1 MTTENISD
9 KQKSHSIWNSILDW
23 FYPPV
28 CAGCGRISFLLCE
41 DCLQAFEEGKLV
53 ANRTKKNERRFYA
66 GLKVEEG
73 QRLLT
78 ELDFLNLHQGV
89 AANLVRA
96 VKYNANQEM
105 GVLLGTLLGE
115 AFCSNDW
122 KVDVVMP
129 VPLGTVRLQ
138 ERGYNQASLIADG
151 FCEKT
156 GLLLDKKSLLRKKE
170 TRSQVGLD
178 INQREANMLEAF
190 VAEGSLI
197 DGKKILLIDDVLTTG
212 ATLRS
217 CAVALLE
224 GGATQVSALTIT
236 SATIVSS

>member
-1 MTTENISD
+1 M
-9 KQKSHSIWNSILDW
+9 
-23 FYPPV
+23 V
-28 CAGCGRISFLLCE
+28 
-41 DCLQAFEEGKLV
+41 
-53 ANRTKKNERRFYA
+53 
-66 GLKVEEG
+66 
-73 QRLLT
+73 
-78 ELDFLNLHQGV
+78 
-89 AANLVRA
+89 
-96 VKYNANQEM
+96 
-105 GVLLGTLLGE
+105 
-115 AFCSNDW
+115 
-122 KVDVVMP
+122 
-129 VPLGTVRLQ
+129 
-138 ERGYNQASLIADG
+138 